1 MSSTYQTTPS
11 SPCGMSHCS
20 LIHRR
25 TPSIEKHIYV
35 DPVTVVTRYYL
46 HLLYPQHISIHSDLH
61 LLSLIILPTRLHQ
74 VPPYHLPPLS
84 SYIQNWLP
92 TIKLLQPWNYNAL
105 IDMGMKGRGR
115 GGGDMTSPLDGVAN
129 DIVKIIVRQWSDA
142 FPIYL
147 HDHITIFTK
156 YIYTAIF
163 YMSRETTAHTIDR
176 YHLYYTSLNHTNV
189 VPPYLSLQ
197 RLLHQDWSLTMY
209 VPVYVDIN
217 NPPTWQM

>member
-1 MSSTYQTTPS
+1 MLTQLQLLHATISTSCTHNTSVYTPTCTYCPS
-11 SPCGMSHCS
+11 SSFPPDSIRSHHIIS
-20 LIHRR
+20 LLYH
-25 TPSIEKHIYV
+25 HIFKIGFQQLSFYSHEI
-35 DPVTVVTRYYL
+35 VT
-46 HLLYPQHISIHSDLH
+46 HLLIW
-61 LLSLIILPTRLHQ
+61 
-74 VPPYHLPPLS
+74 V
-84 SYIQNWLP
+84 W
-92 TIKLLQPWNYNAL
+92 
-105 IDMGMKGRGR
+105 R
-115 GGGDMTSPLDGVAN
+115 GGGGVWPFPLDGVAN

-147 HDHITIFTK
+147 QDHITIFTK
-156 YIYTAIF
+156 YISTAIF

>member
-1 MSSTYQTTPS
+1 MHLYSKKVQLYNNNAIIYHDVSNHTFLSIWDVTLFIDTQKNSIHGESSTMKAT
-11 SPCGMSHCS
+11 G
-20 LIHRR
+20 I
-25 TPSIEKHIYV
+25 IYV
-35 DPVTVVTRYYL
+35 NPVTVVARCYL

-61 LLSLIILPTRLHQ
+61 LLTLVILP
-74 VPPYHLPPLS
+74 
-84 SYIQNWLP
+84 I
-92 TIKLLQPWNYNAL
+92 
-105 IDMGMKGRGR
+105 
-115 GGGDMTSPLDGVAN
+115 GGMTSPLDGVAN

-176 YHLYYTSLNHTNV
+176 YHLYYISLNHTNV

-197 RLLHQDWSLTMY
+197 RLLHQD
-209 VPVYVDIN
+209 
-217 NPPTWQM
+217 